1 MPASASREV
10 EIVNRKGLH
19 ARASAML
26 MGAVAQMDNVRV
38 SVSKDGTSADGG
50 SILDLMM
57 LGAGLGSTIILT
69 VEGEDAEARL
79 DELVALVAS
88 GFGEN

>member
-1 MPASASREV
+1 MATTATREV

-26 MGAVAQMDNVRV
+26 MGAVAQMDGVRV
-38 SVSKDGTSADGG
+38 SVTKDGTSADGG

-69 VEGEDAEARL
+69 VEGEEAEARL
-79 DELVALVAS
+79 DTLVEMVAN